1 MGGACKVL
9 SSRLSGSRA
18 GHFLLI
24 VNIIGDEIPRTQAA
38 GEGRDRSRMADFED
52 RLRKFLAHY
61 DELERNQETE
71 DGFIKEFMVRFR

>member
-1 MGGACKVL
+1 MRDIFIDREYHWQRE
-9 SSRLSGSRA
+9 SS
-18 GHFLLI
+18 
-24 VNIIGDEIPRTQAA
+24 TQAA

>member
-1 MGGACKVL
+1 M
-9 SSRLSGSRA
+9 
-18 GHFLLI
+18 I
-24 VNIIGDEIPRTQAA
+24 VNIIGNESPRTQAA